1 MELSQLRTFVAVAD
15 ARSFTKAARQLF
27 VSHSTVSRAVTA
39 LENELG
45 VCLIERDNKVFG
57 LTEKGELLYEK
68 AQQILSLAEET
79 AEEIM
84 EK

>member
-39 LENELG
+39 LEDELG

-68 AQQILSLAEET
+68 ARQILSLAEKT

>member
-39 LENELG
+39 LEDELG

-84 EK
+84 EE

>member
-39 LENELG
+39 LEDELG

>member
-27 VSHSTVSRAVTA
+27 VSHSTVSRAVAA
-39 LENELG
+39 LEDELG